1 MRKSRNERFHD
12 RVATSYDRTYDT
24 PYWDFIRALLWE
36 YLKPF
41 RPRYAAAEALDLGC
55 GTGEW
60 GLRLARAGYRTT
72 FVDLSAKML
81 DQAQARARELGAA
94 ERCAFVKA
102 DLCDLSALAEHQFAL
117 AVAMGDPLSLAPD
130 PLRAAR
136 QVARLIAPGG
146 SFCGTVDNFYA
157 ALEHHAEKGIDEL
170 ERFARDFTT
179 DWLTHNPSE
188 RFPTRT
194 FTPEGLAR
202 LLGESGFDDI
212 AVSGYSVLPLRG
224 HDEMLS
230 DSESRRRLLAL
241 EQRLAR
247 HPSASGRAAH
257 LFFSARRKS
266 AV

>member
-12 RVATSYDRTYDT
+12 RVAPTYDRTYDT

-41 RPRYAAAEALDLGC
+41 RPRDASAEAVDLGC

-60 GLRLARAGYRTT
+60 GLRLAKSGFRTT
-72 FVDLSAKML
+72 FVDLSSKML
-81 DQAQARARELGAA
+81 DQARDRAQELGFA

-136 QVARLIAPGG
+136 QVSRLIAPGG

-170 ERFARDFTT
+170 ERFARDCTT
-179 DWLTHNPSE
+179 DWLTHDPSE

-194 FTPEGLAR
+194 FTPEGLSR
-202 LLGESGFDDI
+202 LLADSGFEDI

-224 HDEMLS
+224 RDERLS
-230 DSESRRRLLAL
+230 DSDSRRRLLAL
-241 EQRLAR
+241 EERLAR
-247 HPSASGRAAH
+247 NPSSSARAAH
-257 LFFSARRKS
+257 LFFSARRIS
-266 AV
+266 A